1 MGEVY
6 TEVSS
11 GTDGGKG
18 WTDMSVE
25 GELRLVLCI
34 VHGLQVKVRLPGSV
48 LALPLISNGQSFW
61 YRRVTTEPWKHT
73 YYK

>member
-18 WTDMSVE
+18 RMDIGVE
-25 GELRLVLCI
+25 NELWLVLCI
-34 VHGLQVKVRLPGSV
+34 VHGLQVKVRLPSSV
-48 LALPLISNGQSFW
+48 PTCPLIPNG
-61 YRRVTTEPWKHT
+61 
-73 YYK
+73 